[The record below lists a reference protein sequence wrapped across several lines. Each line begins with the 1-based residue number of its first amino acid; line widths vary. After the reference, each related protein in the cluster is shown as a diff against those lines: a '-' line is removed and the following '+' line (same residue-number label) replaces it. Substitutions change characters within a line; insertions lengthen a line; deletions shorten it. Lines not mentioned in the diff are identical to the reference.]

1 MKLGIIVPYRKRPG
15 HLRKFQ
21 ESISKYFKGK
31 DYHLIVVEQADD
43 LPFNRGKL
51 LNIGFQYALRQQCDY
66 VAFHDIDMLPKDVD
80 YSYSDVPIHLATNFT
95 NSDREIFDTYF
106 GGVTLFPVDLF
117 KKVNGYSNEYWGWGF
132 EDDDLLMRLTEQNV
146 FTDFKTYDVPN
157 LAQSGVYLHND
168 TSYVKCPNTI
178 DLRNNF
184 TIHTSFRPDDIVCD
198 YNKTFD
204 EYCVFS
210 IPGWDTTIA
219 YNSFNRY
226 KFEYWDTEKNPMEI
240 TSKYDYPRFTS
251 MTITHDATSR
261 LLTVYQDG
269 VEIGSHQLR
278 RRMLDTKEEN
288 FYLGVGIPERDN
300 GDIKSFVGFISE
312 FAYWNNTLGK
322 NEVKELNDSMG
333 ISLLNNYEQYSSS
346 DNLKIYYDFK
356 HIALDRQYQYET
368 SKVTNLASQR
378 LETADCFNC
387 IPKTIQDLEQ
397 KRISIPARRSST
409 FEMLDHETEGYRQA
423 EPTQKTHIEYTQ
435 SGWKTEST
443 RKNQIRFYRNV
454 INNETNLGKDGL
466 SSLKYTALSK
476 TELDNYTMLSVKL

>member
-1 MKLGIIVPYRKRPG
+1 
-15 HLRKFQ
+15 
-21 ESISKYFKGK
+21 
-31 DYHLIVVEQADD
+31 
-43 LPFNRGKL
+43 
-51 LNIGFQYALRQQCDY
+51 
-66 VAFHDIDMLPKDVD
+66 
-80 YSYSDVPIHLATNFT
+80 
-95 NSDREIFDTYF
+95 
-106 GGVTLFPVDLF
+106 
-117 KKVNGYSNEYWGWGF
+117 
-132 EDDDLLMRLTEQNV
+132 
-146 FTDFKTYDVPN
+146 
-157 LAQSGVYLHND
+157 
-168 TSYVKCPNTI
+168 
-178 DLRNNF
+178 
-184 TIHTSFRPDDIVCD
+184 
-198 YNKTFD
+198 
-204 EYCVFS
+204 
-210 IPGWDTTIA
+210 
-219 YNSFNRY
+219 
-226 KFEYWDTEKNPMEI
+226 
-240 TSKYDYPRFTS
+240 

-356 HIALDRQYQYET
+356 HITLDRQYQYET